1 MTTYYNK
8 SELQSERTTVKRLP
22 KRGVYDRSTVYAI
35 LDEGLVCHVG
45 FVFDGQPFVIPTGYC
60 RVGDV
65 LYIHGSAASRML
77 KTLSA
82 GVPVCVSV
90 TLLDGLVLAR
100 SAFHHSMN
108 YRSAVVLGNARLV
121 TDAAEKAAAL
131 TAIVEHIVPGRSA
144 EARAPNASELG
155 ATSVLALPIEE
166 ASAKVRV
173 GPPLDDAEDMALS
186 VWAGVLPLR
195 LVPQAPVVDPTLAG
209 GIAVPGYVAGYRRPS
224 RPPQ

>member
-8 SELQSERTTVKRLP
+8 NELQSERTTVKRLP
-22 KRGVYDRSTVYAI
+22 KRGVYDRETVYAI

-45 FVFDGQPFVIPTGYC
+45 FEFEGQPFVIPTGYC
-60 RVGDV
+60 RIGDV

-108 YRSAVVLGNARLV
+108 YRSAVVLGNARMV
-121 TDAAEKAAAL
+121 TDAAEKSAAL
-131 TAIVEHIVPGRSA
+131 TAIVDHIVPGRNA
-144 EARAPNASELG
+144 EARAPNANELA

-166 ASAKVRV
+166 ASAKVRT
-173 GPPLDDAEDMALS
+173 GPPLDDAEDMSLP

-195 LVPQAPVVDPTLAG
+195 MEPKTPVADPTLAP
-209 GIAVPGYVAGYRRPS
+209 GIAVPAYASEYRRPE
-224 RPPQ
+224 RRG